1 MGKIDDLYGAK
12 FVDPRLPKIRSYP
25 GLTDGS
31 LALLEASEL
40 PTINFSSVVTGV
52 ANLAAEEASA
62 LTGKTASDLA
72 FTWSN
77 TLTLTG
83 STPEAKFE
91 RTPKGGIHGILSQV
105 NQVVGHRGRFQ
116 APGIMDYI
124 ALHQNDHKFAIF
136 MHYRV
141 TKAGAG
147 ANASAVT
154 EALIASVT
162 SPSSN
167 RLIVFRLPN
176 TVQASPA
183 VIGLRSD
190 KAGTDFTGS
199 VYYHDLPVWGAASG
213 FGALVNNTCRSWV
226 LYRLHFVDIDASGMT
241 YAELLAS
248 ETAIYNLNFASGGK
262 YYGDTLPT
270 NPATFA

>member
-25 GLTDGS
+25 GLNDGS
-31 LALLEASEL
+31 LALLDASNI
-40 PTINFSSVVTGV
+40 PTFDFSSVVTGIP
-52 ANLAAEEASA
+52 NLASEEASI
-62 LTGKTASDLA
+62 LTGKTAEELT

-77 TLTLTG
+77 TLGLTG
-83 STPEAKFE
+83 ATPEAKFE
-91 RTPKGGIHGILSQV
+91 RTPKSGIHGILSQV
-105 NQVVGHRGRFQ
+105 NQVAGHRARFQ
-116 APGIMDYI
+116 APGLMDYI

-141 TKAGAG
+141 TKAGGG
-147 ANASAVT
+147 ANASSVT
-154 EALIASVT
+154 EALIAYQT

-183 VIGLRSD
+183 VIGLQSD
-190 KAGTDFTGS
+190 KAGTDFTAS
-199 VYYHDLPVWGAASG
+199 TYYQDLPVWGAASG
-213 FGALVNNTCRSWV
+213 FGSLVNNTCRSWV
-226 LYRLHFVDIDASGMT
+226 LYRMHLVDINASGMT
-241 YAELLAS
+241 YADLLAA
-248 ETAIYNLNFASGGK
+248 ETALYNINFGVGGK

-270 NPATFA
+270 DPATFA

>member
-1 MGKIDDLYGAK
+1 MGKIDELYGAK
-12 FVDPRLPKIRSYP
+12 FTDPRLPKIRSYP

-31 LALLEASEL
+31 LALLEASDL
-40 PTINFSSVVTGV
+40 PTMDFTSVVTGI
-52 ANLAAEEASA
+52 ANLAAEEASV

-77 TLTLTG
+77 TMTLTG

-105 NQVVGHRGRFQ
+105 NQVAGHRGRFQ
-116 APGIMDYI
+116 AAGLMDYI
-124 ALHQNDHKFAIF
+124 AAKQNSHKFAIF

-154 EALIASVT
+154 EALIASQT

-183 VIGLRSD
+183 VIGLQSD
-190 KAGTDFTGS
+190 KAGTDFTAT
-199 VYYHDLPVWGAASG
+199 VYYQDLPVWGAASG

-226 LYRLHFVDIDASGMT
+226 LYRLHLVDIDASGMT
-241 YAELLAS
+241 YADLLAS
-248 ETAIYNLNFASGGK
+248 ETALYNINFGVGGK

-270 NPATFA
+270 DPSIFS

>member
-12 FVDPRLPKIRSYP
+12 FVDPRLPKIRAYP

-31 LALLEASEL
+31 LALLDAANI
-40 PTINFSSVVTGV
+40 PTFDFSSVVTGMQ
-52 ANLAAEEASA
+52 NLASEEASI
-62 LTGKTASDLA
+62 LTGKAASDLA
-72 FTWSN
+72 FTWRN

-105 NQVVGHRGRFQ
+105 NQVAGHRGRFQ
-116 APGIMDYI
+116 AAGLMDYI
-124 ALHQNDHKFAIF
+124 AAHQNDHKFAIF

-141 TKAGAG
+141 TKAGGG

-154 EALIASVT
+154 EALIASQT

-176 TVQASPA
+176 TVQATPA
-183 VIGLRSD
+183 VIGLQSD
-190 KAGTDFTGS
+190 KAGKDFTS
-199 VYYHDLPVWGAASG
+199 TIYYQDLPVWGAASG
-213 FGALVNNTCRSWV
+213 FGYLVNNTCRSWV
-226 LYRLHFVDIDASGMT
+226 LYRMHLVDIDASGMT
-241 YAELLAS
+241 YAELLDS
-248 ETAIYNLNFASGGK
+248 ETALYNINFGVGGK

-270 NPATFA
+270 DPSIFS

>member
-1 MGKIDDLYGAK
+1 MGSMLDLQGAQ
-12 FVDPRLPKIRSYP
+12 FTDPRLPKLRAYP

-31 LALLEASEL
+31 LALLDASL
-40 PTINFSSVVTGV
+40 IPTFDFSSVSIEIP
-52 ANLAAEEASA
+52 NLATSEAA
-62 LTGKTASDLA
+62 RLTGKDASQLN
-72 FTWSN
+72 FIYSN
-77 TLTLTG
+77 TLGLTG
-83 STPEAKFE
+83 ATPEAKFE

-105 NQVVGHRGRFQ
+105 NQVAGHRARFQ
-116 APGIMDYI
+116 AAGLMDYI

-154 EALIASVT
+154 EALIASQT

-176 TVQASPA
+176 AVQSTPA
-183 VIGLRSD
+183 VIGLQSD
-190 KAGTDFTGS
+190 KAGTDFTAS
-199 VYYHDLPVWGAASG
+199 VYYQDMPVWGAASG

-226 LYRLHFVDIDASGMT
+226 LYRMHLVDINASGMT

-248 ETAIYNLNFASGGK
+248 ETNIYNLNFGTGGK
-262 YYGDTLPT
+262 YAGDTLPT
-270 NPATFA
+270 DPATFA